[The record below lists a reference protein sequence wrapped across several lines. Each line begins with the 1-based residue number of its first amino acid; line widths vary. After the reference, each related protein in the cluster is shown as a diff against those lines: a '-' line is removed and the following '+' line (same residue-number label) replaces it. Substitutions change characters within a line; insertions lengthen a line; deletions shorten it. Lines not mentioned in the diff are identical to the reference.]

1 MKYELRNYS
10 FGETLGKGFNLYFD
24 NLLFLMIVSLVLY
37 APSIFFLK
45 EWMVLLAQFQD
56 PEFVSQN
63 IIRDSSNI
71 MTYLKPL
78 LLNLGYYTLIAGVSY
93 VVVMALIVNVV
104 SKKYLGGQ
112 LSLKNHFTGISRKLL
127 PLLGLI
133 VLFYILGFASMGIP
147 VGLLVLVGVDIYI
160 AILISTLLLFVPL
173 IIFMLGYSL
182 SFNVLIIEDTS
193 IINSMKRSW
202 TLTKGKKWYILGI
215 LVLLGLIVG
224 FVTQIIVVI
233 IGAITVDIEITVMVS
248 IIVSVLTNP
257 ISICMLVVVYFNFRV
272 EKEGFNA
279 EHLAEQ
285 FSLSGDSE

>member
-24 NLLFLMIVSLVLY
+24 NLLFLMAVSLVLY

-45 EWMVLLAQFQD
+45 EMSVMVAQFQD

-78 LLNLGYYTLIAGVSY
+78 LLNLAYYTLIAGVSY
-93 VVVMALIVNVV
+93 IIVMALIVNVV

-112 LSLKNHFTGISRKLL
+112 LSLKDHFTGISRKLL

-133 VLFYILGFASMGIP
+133 ILFYLLGFVGMGIP

-182 SFNVLIIEDTS
+182 SFNVLIIEGTS

-202 TLTKGKKWYILGI
+202 ALTKGKKWYILGI
-215 LVLLGLIVG
+215 LFLLGLIVS
-224 FVTQIIVVI
+224 VASQIIVVI
-233 IGAITVDIEITVMVS
+233 VSAITMDIEIAMIVS
-248 IIVSVLTNP
+248 IIASILTNP
-257 ISICMLVVVYFNFRV
+257 ISICMLVVVYFNVRV
-272 EKEGFNA
+272 EKEGFNV

-285 FSLSGDSE
+285 FFLSDDRE